1 MALSPAVGTPARPV
15 DVPRRGT
22 ALTNRI
28 PGGDPV
34 LAARFAVPA
43 TPETFVGRPRLVERL
58 GAGLRTSL
66 LLVSGPAG
74 AGKTLLVADWL
85 ATTRLPG
92 TAVWLTVEREDNAPG
107 VFWAYLLEAARHHGV
122 ALPDDIGSPA
132 RAHEVDHSLLARLA
146 AHLSLR
152 EEPVVLVLDEFEHV
166 SSPEVASG
174 LHFLL
179 GHAGPG
185 LRLVLI
191 SRTEPLLPIHRYRAA
206 GSVTEIRAA
215 DLAFRPDEAAVLLRR
230 HGLGLSAE
238 SSRALTERTGGWA
251 AGLRLS
257 ALAAQGAADPAAY
270 LAEFESSRSTV
281 ADFLLAEVL
290 DTQPAETQDLLLRTS
305 VLDQIHPDLA
315 DALTGRPDGARILAD
330 LSRANAFVEPV
341 GHSWYRCHP
350 LFAEILRVHLS
361 ARCPGLAQE
370 LHRRAA
376 RWLAGAG
383 RPMDALSHAAA
394 AGDWEFAAAQLVDR
408 LAIGRLFT
416 GRDAERL
423 DALFAGLAPDARGQ
437 AAELVRAAREL
448 TRHRADSALDH
459 LRRAEALLAERGGE
473 DDAAALLTLA
483 QLRVSAGRLLGSA
496 EPARAA
502 AEQAERLEQRVPPG
516 LSADHPEL
524 RALRLNDLGSVLLW
538 EGDLEA
544 AGAALAAAVR
554 TAEGPTTAGPR
565 HEALARLA
573 LIDLLG
579 GRLGRSEARLRK
591 AAAEAE
597 RAGLPPA
604 SRTGVGQ
611 LVLAAL
617 AVDRDDLPAARAA
630 LDRAAGSAVARHD
643 PAAAAGL
650 AIVRARVLLADG
662 HTRAALDALP
672 RPAPDALPR
681 SADGGPTPA
690 GPPPP
695 WVREAVAVAAAQ
707 AHLADGDPAAA
718 LAALDRAG
726 AGGAAGPDRAVA
738 AAQAHLA
745 DGDGPSALRALDA
758 IPDHDGR
765 GPAVTVRVLLA
776 RSQAAA
782 ALGDD
787 AGAQRLLARALT
799 VARPEQLRRPFRDAG
814 PWLRRLVRARPALV
828 TSHGWLPADLL
839 PGLSGPAHGTADG
852 TAAATDPPVEPPV
865 EPLSDRELDV
875 LERAAQLLSTD
886 EIAAELFLS
895 VNTVKTHLK
904 SINRKLAV
912 SGRSRAVRRAR
923 ELHLI

>member
-15 DVPRRGT
+15 DGTRRGP
-22 ALTNRI
+22 AVTNRI

-43 TPETFVGRPRLVERL
+43 TPETFVRRQRLVERL
-58 GAGLRTSL
+58 GEGLRTSL

-74 AGKTLLVADWL
+74 AGKTLLVADWA
-85 ATTRLPG
+85 ATARLPG

-107 VFWAYLLEAARHHGV
+107 VFWAYVLEAARHHGV

-146 AHLSLR
+146 AQLSLR

-191 SRTEPLLPIHRYRAA
+191 SRTEPLLPIHRYRASGA
-206 GSVTEIRAA
+206 VTEVRAA

-257 ALAAQGAADPAAY
+257 ALAAQGAADPEAF
-270 LAEFESSRSTV
+270 LAEFEAGRSTV

-315 DALTGRPDGARILAD
+315 DTVTGRRDGARILAD

-341 GHSWYRCHP
+341 GHDWYRCHP
-350 LFAEILRVHLS
+350 LFAGILRVHLA
-361 ARCPGLAQE
+361 ARNPGLDRD
-370 LHRRAA
+370 LHRTAA

-383 RPMDALSHAAA
+383 RLTEALSHAAA
-394 AGDWEFAAAQLVDR
+394 GGDWEFAAVQLVDH
-408 LAIGRLFT
+408 LAIGLLFA

-423 DALFAGLAPDARGQ
+423 DDLFAGMTADARGP
-437 AAELVRAAREL
+437 APELVRAARDL
-448 TRHRADSALDH
+448 ARHHAQSGLDH
-459 LRRAEALLAERGGE
+459 LRRAEQLLAECGAE
-473 DDAAALLTLA
+473 DEPAARLTLA
-483 QLRVSAGRLLGSA
+483 QLRVLAGRLLGSA
-496 EPARAA
+496 DLARAA
-502 AEQAERLEQRVPPG
+502 AEQAGQWEERVPPQ
-516 LSADHPEL
+516 LLEEHPEL
-524 RALRLNDLGSVLLW
+524 TALRLNDLGSVLLW
-538 EGDLEA
+538 EGGLDA

-554 TAEGPTTAGPR
+554 TADGPTTAGPR

-573 LIDLLG
+573 LVDLLD
-579 GRLGRSEARLRK
+579 GRPARSEARLRK

-604 SRTGVGQ
+604 SRTGVGP

-630 LDRAAGSAVARHD
+630 VDRAAGPAVAGHD
-643 PAAAAGL
+643 PAVAAGL

-662 HTRAALDALP
+662 HPRAALDALP
-672 RPAPDALPR
+672 RPDDA
-681 SADGGPTPA
+681 AAAA

-695 WVREAVAVAAAQ
+695 WVREAVAVTVSA

-718 LAALDRAG
+718 LEALER
-726 AGGAAGPDRAVA
+726 GGVDGPECAVA
-738 AAQAHLA
+738 AARAHLA
-745 DGDGPSALRALDA
+745 AGDGRSALRALDA
-758 IPDHDGR
+758 VPDHGGH
-765 GPAVTVRVLLA
+765 GPAVTVRLLLA

-787 AGAQRLLARALT
+787 AGAQRLIARALT
-799 VARPEQLRRPFRDAG
+799 VARPEQLLRPFRDAG
-814 PWLRRLVRARPALV
+814 PWLRRLLRARPALV
-828 TSHGWLPADLL
+828 ASHGWLPADLL
-839 PGLSGPAHGTADG
+839 PGSPG
-852 TAAATDPPVEPPV
+852 TAADGAAAAPEQPV

-904 SINRKLAV
+904 SINRKLSV